1 MVIDV
6 LDPRHDAEPAYWT
19 ALRERAGLR
28 ADWSWEVLATQA
40 WAARTP
46 QPVTVLRE
54 GTDLRGVVSAAWV
67 TGRTRRHRFAGTG
80 RGRFGGLDVRG
91 PGAGSQP
98 GWWFADAG
106 EDGGVRRLLESYVPA
121 MRAELGRG
129 FRGLLVRQ
137 VGEPGVPAVDG
148 RFRLVRRTED
158 VAVLDVARF
167 GSRDDWMNSLARK
180 RKQNLRKIFRT
191 FEADPSVEV
200 RFRPGKEADPVAV
213 AEVLRYNERK
223 HHDVP
228 IVPLPH
234 FTGYLTALLR
244 QPDVWVI
251 EYHDTRTGRLLA
263 LATLLDHP
271 DLPIARHWGALSP
284 EAGGRPNLYFHF
296 YGEAVRWAIATG
308 RPSVVFGK
316 KMTEMKA
323 TLGARLVPQYAAAV
337 PVLAS
342 RRPV

>member
-6 LDPRHDAEPAYWT
+6 LDPRHDAEPVYWT

-46 QPVTVLRE
+46 QPVTVFRE
-54 GTDLRGVVSAAWV
+54 GATPHGVVSAAWV
-67 TGRTRRHRFAGTG
+67 TGRTRRYRFAGDG
-80 RGRFGGLDVRG
+80 RGWFGGLDIRA
-91 PGAGSQP
+91 PGASSRP
-98 GWWFADAG
+98 GWWFADPG
-106 EDGGVRRLLESYVPA
+106 DDGGVTRLLETYVPA
-121 MRAELGRG
+121 MRAELGPG
-129 FRGLLVRQ
+129 FRGMLVRQ
-137 VGEPGVPAVDG
+137 VGEAGVPAVSG

-158 VAVLDVARF
+158 IAVLDVSAF
-167 GSRDDWMNSLARK
+167 GSREDWMNSLARK

-191 FEADPSVEV
+191 FDADASVAV
-200 RFRPGKEADPVAV
+200 RCVPGKEADPVAV
-213 AEVLRYNERK
+213 AEVLRHNERK

-234 FTGYLTALLR
+234 FVGYLTALLR
-244 QPDVWVI
+244 QPDVSVI

-263 LATLLDHP
+263 VATLFDHP
-271 DLPIARHWGALSP
+271 ARPIARHWGALGP
-284 EAGGRPNLYFHF
+284 ADGGRPNLYFHF
-296 YGEAVRWAIATG
+296 YGEAVRWAIAHG
-308 RPSVVFGK
+308 RTAVVFGK

-342 RRPV
+342 RRPT

>member
-46 QPVTVLRE
+46 QPVTVFRDGGE
-54 GTDLRGVVSAAWV
+54 PRGVVGAAWV

-80 RGRFGGLDVRG
+80 RGRLGGLVVRA
-91 PGAGSQP
+91 PGVSSLP

-106 EDGGVRRLLESYVPA
+106 TDGGLSRLLESYVPA
-121 MRAELGRG
+121 MRAELGPG
-129 FRGLLVRQ
+129 FRAMLVRQ
-137 VGEPGVPAVDG
+137 LGEPAAAGG
-148 RFRLVRRTED
+148 RVRLVRRTED

-167 GSRDDWMNSLARK
+167 GSRDDWMQSLARK

-191 FEADPSVEV
+191 VDADPSIAV
-200 RFRPGKEADPVAV
+200 RLVPGKEADPVAV

-223 HHDVP
+223 HRDVP
-228 IVPLPH
+228 IVALPH
-234 FTGYLTALLR
+234 FVGYLTALLR
-244 QPDVWVI
+244 QPDVSVI
-251 EYHDTRTGRLLA
+251 EYHETATGRLLA
-263 LATLLDHP
+263 VGSLLDHP
-271 DLPIARHWGALSP
+271 ELPIARHWGAV
-284 EAGGRPNLYFHF
+284 EREDGGRPNLYFHF
-296 YGEAVRWAIATG
+296 YGEVVRWALANG
-308 RPSVVFGK
+308 RPSVLFGK
-316 KMTEMKA
+316 GMAELKA

-342 RRPV
+342 RRHA